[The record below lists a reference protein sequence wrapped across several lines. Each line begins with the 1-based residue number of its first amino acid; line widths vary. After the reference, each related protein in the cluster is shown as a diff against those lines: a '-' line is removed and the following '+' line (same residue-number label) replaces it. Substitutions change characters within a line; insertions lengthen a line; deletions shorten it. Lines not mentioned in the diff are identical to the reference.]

1 MLDTKQEKT
10 QVVGT
15 IWACKGKKTLKGF
28 FVEALNGALNTL

>member
-28 FVEALNGALNTL
+28 FDEALNCAFNTL